1 MTEHGRVSRLRA
13 LIQDLERSSP
23 SAERDAVLER
33 ARDRVSALELAWEQP
48 SAWRS
53 HGQGLE
59 FPRMKSRPRQRQVSV
74 DLTDLAL
81 D

>member
-1 MTEHGRVSRLRA
+1 MSDPGRVSRLRA

-23 SAERDAVLER
+23 SEERDAVLER
-33 ARDRVSALELAWEQP
+33 ARERLGALELDRQQP

-59 FPRMKSRPRQRQVSV
+59 FPPMKPRPRQRQVSV
-74 DLTDLAL
+74 ELTDLAL